1 MRTAFSVAFHF
12 YFFLTKPWLVGCF
25 VEGFGWFVVFV
36 GGGWVFLGFVFQK
49 LVIEDQPGKKFMSS
63 VYSVHLT
70 HAFKVDKITGAS
82 V

>member
-1 MRTAFSVAFHF
+1 MVIVSV
-12 YFFLTKPWLVGCF
+12 FFIVGW
-25 VEGFGWFVVFV
+25 GFF
-36 GGGWVFLGFVFQK
+36 GFVLQK

-63 VYSVHLT
+63 IYSLHLT